1 MQFLAVLLAAA
12 TTGVTLAQSTV
23 PTVSSF
29 SANGCSGTPLATWTG
44 VPENA
49 FCQATPG
56 AISLDVTP
64 GTSTHCEIDIYST
77 SDCNGSNGGFISTV
91 PLADACFTATEE
103 FASVRIL
110 CITTG

>member
-1 MQFLAVLLAAA
+1 MQFLTVLLAAA
-12 TTGVTLAQSTV
+12 TAAFAQNIT

-29 SANGCSGTPLATWTG
+29 GAAGCAGTALATWTG

-64 GTSTHCEIDIYST
+64 GTSTRCEIDTYKT
-77 SDCNGSNGGFISTV
+77 SNCDGTNGNFIATV
-91 PLADACFTATEE
+91 PLADACYTSDITFG
-103 FASVRIL
+103 SVRIL

>member
-1 MQFLAVLLAAA
+1 MQFIAVLLAAA
-12 TTGVTLAQSTV
+12 SLAFAQSTV
-23 PTVSSF
+23 PTVSSY
-29 SANGCSGTPLATWTG
+29 SEAGCAGTALATWSG

-56 AISLDVTP
+56 AISLSVIP
-64 GTSTHCEIDIYST
+64 GTNAKCQIDLYST
-77 SDCNGSNGGFISTV
+77 SNCNVSNGANLGEV
-91 PLADACFTATEE
+91 PLTNSCFTASKE

>member
-1 MQFLAVLLAAA
+1 MQFIAVLLAAA
-12 TTGVTLAQSTV
+12 SVALAQTV
-23 PTVSSF
+23 PTVSSY
-29 SANGCSGTPLATWTG
+29 SAAGCSGTPLATWSG

-56 AISLDVTP
+56 AIALSVTP
-64 GTSTHCEIDIYST
+64 GTETNCQIDLYTT
-77 SDCNGSNGGFISTV
+77 SNCDGTTGGFISTV
-91 PLADACFTATEE
+91 PVTNSCFTASEE